1 MDDAA
6 FSIDLAA
13 AYTVLAV
20 LLACVFFTATNTIS
34 ARYTVSYTGEL
45 KPLAENIGD
54 VLLKSTGAPGDW
66 YMDPSSAR
74 NASIVGLST
83 GDSNVLSTYRMDG
96 LYFFNAS
103 GLKKALGFVDHD
115 EDYGLRFEIQS
126 LDGVVSRA
134 YGYPLPPDTKD
145 VSVSRRIA
153 AIMEQD
159 GTCRDAVVTV
169 FIWRKDVG
177 AR

>member
-1 MDDAA
+1 LDDAA

-20 LLACVFFTATNTIS
+20 LLACIFFTATNTIS
-34 ARYTVSYTGEL
+34 ARYTASYAVEL

-54 VLLKSTGAPGDW
+54 VLLKSTGEPEDW
-66 YMDPSSAR
+66 YMDPSCAR
-74 NASIVGLST
+74 NASIAGLST
-83 GDSNVLSTYRMDG
+83 GDPNMLSTYRMDG

-103 GLKKALGFVDHD
+103 GLKRALGFMD
-115 EDYGLRFEIQS
+115 EREPYGLRVEIQS
-126 LDGVVSRA
+126 FDGVVSRA

-145 VSVSRRIA
+145 VCVSRRVA

-159 GTCRDAVVTV
+159 GTCRDAAVTIY
-169 FIWRKDVG
+169 IWRKEVG